1 MIMKK
6 LKVFTFVPVVS
17 FMFVPPVMLAFCDMD
32 SSSRLLG
39 VTYSVAIVMFFAFD
53 RDGRF
58 LFRNYVESLRII
70 RDWACGMFRRR

>member
-1 MIMKK
+1 MKK

-17 FMFVPPVMLAFCDMD
+17 FMFVPPIMVVFCDMD

-39 VTYSVAIVMFFAFD
+39 VTYSVAIAMFFAFN

-58 LFRNYVESLRII
+58 LFRNYIESLCII
-70 RDWACGMFRRR
+70 RDWVLRLFRYG

>member
-17 FMFVPPVMLAFCDMD
+17 FMFVPPVMVVFCDMD

-39 VTYSVAIVMFFAFD
+39 VTYSVAIAMFFAFD

-58 LFRNYVESLRII
+58 LFRNYIESLCII
-70 RDWACGMFRRR
+70 RGWILRIFQRG

>member
-17 FMFVPPVMLAFCDMD
+17 FMFVPPIMVVFCDMD

-39 VTYSVAIVMFFAFD
+39 VTYSVAIAMFFAFD

-58 LFRNYVESLRII
+58 LFRNYIESLCII
-70 RDWACGMFRRR
+70 RDWVLRLFRYG

>member
-1 MIMKK
+1 MKK

-17 FMFVPPVMLAFCDMD
+17 FMFVPPVMVVFCDAD

-39 VTYSVAIVMFFAFD
+39 VTYSVAIAMFFAFD

-58 LFRNYVESLRII
+58 LFRNYIESLCII
-70 RDWACGMFRRR
+70 RDWILRIFRYG

>member
-6 LKVFTFVPVVS
+6 LKVFTFVPLVS
-17 FMFVPPVMLAFCDMD
+17 LMLIPPVMLVFCDMD

-58 LFRNYVESLRII
+58 LFRNYIESLRII
-70 RDWACGMFRRR
+70 RGWILSMFRRR

>member
-6 LKVFTFVPVVS
+6 LKVFTFVPLVS
-17 FMFVPPVMLAFCDMD
+17 LMLIPPVMLVFCDMD

-58 LFRNYVESLRII
+58 LFRNYIESLRII
-70 RDWACGMFRRR
+70 REWILNMFRHR

>member
-6 LKVFTFVPVVS
+6 LKVFTFVPLVS
-17 FMFVPPVMLAFCDMD
+17 LMLIPPVMLVFCDMD
-32 SSSRLLG
+32 SSSRLFG
-39 VTYSVAIVMFFAFD
+39 VTYSVTIVMFFAFD

-70 RDWACGMFRRR
+70 RDWASGMFRRR

>member
-1 MIMKK
+1 MKK

-17 FMFVPPVMLAFCDMD
+17 FMFVPPVMVVFCDMD

-39 VTYSVAIVMFFAFD
+39 VTYSVAIAMFFAFD

-58 LFRNYVESLRII
+58 LFRNYIESLYII
-70 RDWACGMFRRR
+70 RGWILRLFQRG

>member
-1 MIMKK
+1 MKK
-6 LKVFTFVPVVS
+6 LKVFTFVPLVS
-17 FMFVPPVMLAFCDMD
+17 LMLIPPVMLVFCDMD

-58 LFRNYVESLRII
+58 LFRNYIESLRII
-70 RDWACGMFRRR
+70 RGWILSMFRRR

>member
-6 LKVFTFVPVVS
+6 LKVFTFFPLVS
-17 FMFVPPVMLAFCDMD
+17 FMLIPPVMLVFCDVD
-32 SSSRLLG
+32 SEVMLAF
-39 VTYSVAIVMFFAFD
+39 VVYTIAISLFFKFD

-70 RDWACGMFRRR
+70 RDWASGMFRRR

>member
-6 LKVFTFVPVVS
+6 LKVFTFVPLVS
-17 FMFVPPVMLAFCDMD
+17 LMLIPPVMLVFCDMD

-39 VTYSVAIVMFFAFD
+39 VTYSVAIAMFFAFD

-58 LFRNYVESLRII
+58 LFRNYIESLRII
-70 RDWACGMFRRR
+70 REWILNMFRHR

>member
-17 FMFVPPVMLAFCDMD
+17 FMFVPPVMVVFCDMD

-39 VTYSVAIVMFFAFD
+39 VTYSVAIAMFFAFD

-58 LFRNYVESLRII
+58 LFRNYIESLYII
-70 RDWACGMFRRR
+70 RGWILRLFQRR

>member
-17 FMFVPPVMLAFCDMD
+17 FMFVPPVMLVFCDMD

-39 VTYSVAIVMFFAFD
+39 VTCSVAIVMFFAFD

-58 LFRNYVESLRII
+58 LFRNYIESLYII
-70 RDWACGMFRRR
+70 RGWILRLFQHG

>member
-6 LKVFTFVPVVS
+6 LKVFTFFPLVS
-17 FMFVPPVMLAFCDMD
+17 FMLIPLMMIVFIDIDSETMLAF
-32 SSSRLLG
+32 
-39 VTYSVAIVMFFAFD
+39 VAYTIAISLFFKFD

-70 RDWACGMFRRR
+70 RDWASGMFRRR

>member
-1 MIMKK
+1 MKK
-6 LKVFTFVPVVS
+6 LKVFTFVPLVS
-17 FMFVPPVMLAFCDMD
+17 LMLIPPVMLVFCDMD

-39 VTYSVAIVMFFAFD
+39 VTCSVAIVMFFAFD

-70 RDWACGMFRRR
+70 REWIPNMFRRR